1 MTEKHQQSEL
11 YPRPDEPL
19 AGFFTSTGKEM
30 LLVADEL
37 GPEFFCTGTEWC
49 VVDGTCACVGEWTL
63 ADPVDNDVDDDDDDD
78 GTLCMSPWLLDD
90 LLAGVLLDVGEANW
104 EPRRGVSF
112 CEVNDELS
120 LLDDGWNFLQQ
131 VKKY

>member
-1 MTEKHQQSEL
+1 
-11 YPRPDEPL
+11 
-19 AGFFTSTGKEM
+19 M
-30 LLVADEL
+30 LLAADEL

-63 ADPVDNDVDDDDDDD
+63 ADPVDNDVDDDDDD

-120 LLDDGWNFLQQ
+120 LLGDGWNFLQQ